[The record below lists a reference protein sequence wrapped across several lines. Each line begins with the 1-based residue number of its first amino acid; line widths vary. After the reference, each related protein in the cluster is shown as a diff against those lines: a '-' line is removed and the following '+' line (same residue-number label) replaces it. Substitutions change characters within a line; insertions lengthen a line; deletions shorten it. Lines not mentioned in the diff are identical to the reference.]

1 MSTRQGRR
9 PQVKP
14 SVVLLVIGGGL
25 AVMTVVLGLIAWAA
39 PTEDSSRI
47 QRQVFYNIP
56 SVGKGLFYS
65 ILPLF
70 FVAAGW
76 FFYLRVQNWERGQP
90 DRRSTTP
97 KNLKRRLA
105 DLPRRCL
112 HADAAAGPG
121 RGDHALASSTS
132 RS

>member
-14 SVVLLVIGGGL
+14 SVVPLVIGGGL

-39 PTEDSSRI
+39 PTEDSSGV

-56 SVGKGLFYS
+56 SAGKGLFYA

-70 FVAAGW
+70 FLAAGW
-76 FFYLRVQNWERGQP
+76 FFYQRVQNWQRGQP
-90 DRRSTTP
+90 DRRTTTA
-97 KNLKRRLA
+97 KNVKPRLA
-105 DLPRRCL
+105 DFRACVYMQTPLLDP
-112 HADAAAGPG
+112 AAGIMHSLIYFPF
-121 RGDHALASSTS
+121 
-132 RS
+132 

>member
-1 MSTRQGRR
+1 MSTRPGRR

-14 SVVLLVIGGGL
+14 SVVPLVIGGGL
-25 AVMTVVLGLIAWAA
+25 AVVTILLGVVAWAA

-56 SVGKGLFYS
+56 SAGKGLFYA

-70 FVAAGW
+70 FLSAGW
-76 FFYLRVQNWERGQP
+76 FFYQRVQNWERGQP
-90 DRRSTTP
+90 DRRTTTG

-105 DLPRRCL
+105 DFR
-112 HADAAAGPG
+112 AGVYMQT
-121 RGDHALASSTS
+121 LL
-132 RS
+132 